1 MDGMEKEEVLE
12 FVKGM
17 RPTDHVILF
26 YSHPDD
32 KQLVLFTY
40 LKAGLDEGEAAAY
53 VGTQEPPNEVRAAMK
68 RFGIDV
74 DPLERI
80 GGLRIMPYTDWY
92 FKEGTFNI
100 PRTMKLW
107 RDLYD
112 EVTAKGFKGLRVTG
126 ETACFFQKGKV
137 KELLE
142 YERALHRVLE
152 FPMTAI
158 CAYDSNLTT
167 GEATPELYLNLI
179 KSHSTVIFAGPQ
191 GAVVKSY

>member
-1 MDGMEKEEVLE
+1 MEKQEVLE
-12 FVKGM
+12 FVKRM
-17 RPTDHVILF
+17 RPADHVILF
-26 YSHPDD
+26 YSNPED

-40 LKAGLDEGEAAAY
+40 LKAGLDQDEAAAY
-53 VGTQEPPNEVRAAMK
+53 VGTQESPDKIRAAMK

-74 DPLERI
+74 DRLERS
-80 GGLRIMPYTDWY
+80 GGLRIVLYTDWY
-92 FKEGTFNI
+92 FKGGTFDTS
-100 PRTMKLW
+100 RTMKLW

-126 ETACFFQKGKV
+126 ETACFFQKGNV

-158 CAYDSNLTT
+158 CAYDSNLTA
-167 GEATPELYLNLI
+167 GEGTVQLYLELI